1 MEPFV
6 SNNLELDGEY
16 VLVIDSDGFLKL
28 LECGT
33 IEEIEEG
40 NLMEFDFPIR
50 IKGIE
55 VFNDGG

>member
-1 MEPFV
+1 MEQFL
-6 SNNLELDGEY
+6 SDHLELDGEY
-16 VLVIDSDGFLKL
+16 VLLIDSDGFLKL

-33 IEEIEEG
+33 TEEIEDG
-40 NLMEFDFPIR
+40 NLTEFDFPIR